1 MTILVHATHAY
12 GHKSY
17 ASREITTGR
26 FEPLDLLCG
35 DRRGEKC
42 HPGGRPASV
51 PEACEQVREAVSIG
65 HSQIAVPGRCR
76 QEQTM
81 ERGLKWGIR
90 FPDKGE
96 VGGSSPPRPTIQITS
111 KYTAISTFRLFENL
125 PLKTDLSTICQLP
138 EQPNT

>member
-1 MTILVHATHAY
+1 MTILVHATDAY

-96 VGGSSPPRPTIQITS
+96 IGGSSPPRPTIQITNI
-111 KYTAISTFRLFENL
+111 YAAILTFPFPGTCHQKTVLPKLCQKFE
-125 PLKTDLSTICQLP
+125 
-138 EQPNT
+138 

>member
-96 VGGSSPPRPTIQITS
+96 IGGSSPPRPTFNSPI
-111 KYTAISTFRLFENL
+111 YTRRFS
-125 PLKTDLSTICQLP
+125 LSPSRELVIKKPFCQNFAKSSSRP
-138 EQPNT
+138 

>member
-81 ERGLKWGIR
+81 ER
-90 FPDKGE
+90 D
-96 VGGSSPPRPTIQITS
+96 
-111 KYTAISTFRLFENL
+111 
-125 PLKTDLSTICQLP
+125 
-138 EQPNT
+138 